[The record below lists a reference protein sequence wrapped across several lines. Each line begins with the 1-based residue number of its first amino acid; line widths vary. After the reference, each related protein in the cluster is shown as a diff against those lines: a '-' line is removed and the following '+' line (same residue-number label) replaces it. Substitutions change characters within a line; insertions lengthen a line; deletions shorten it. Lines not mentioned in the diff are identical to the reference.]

1 MVPHSRNERIANGT
15 ESRSKT
21 NFKWKWKCCWGRTT
35 QLPSSIGTRL
45 VPAKHGA
52 VDVAALLG
60 LSAAAEDDID
70 QRPSHHEM
78 EGEEDHDHDDFE
90 KDEIVKMAEPSSTK
104 KRKNM
109 AERQTKESSHGENG
123 SDNNSLLREI
133 SARNKLEAVKGSSS
147 MPPTGKLI

>member
-1 MVPHSRNERIANGT
+1 VLAKQDSARIEGSLQSDGINRQKPNKQAENVSKSMEPVKQKKTPQQQLHTENEIA
-15 ESRSKT
+15 ESGS
-21 NFKWKWKCCWGRTT
+21 
-35 QLPSSIGTRL
+35 
-45 VPAKHGA
+45 
-52 VDVAALLG
+52 DY
-60 LSAAAEDDID
+60 
-70 QRPSHHEM
+70 
-78 EGEEDHDHDDFE
+78 DHDDFE
-90 KDEIVKMAEPSSTK
+90 KDEIVKMAEPSGTK